1 VTDVG
6 ELHDRLREI
15 AATDSIDTSLERD
28 EIDRRARRYR
38 RQRRRVALAF
48 AALGVA
54 GLIIVV
60 SALASGGEGGQ
71 SVRVPPAQTGSN
83 EPTDTNAPGPK
94 RFDTNG
100 VLDANGNA
108 QHVRV
113 GVGDGTG
120 TVRGYTWLDEW
131 VTIPSTNILA
141 QEVRA
146 DDGRL
151 TGYLLDNI
159 GFVPMSQ
166 VENGMVKRAPEC
178 FAALQSLAH
187 GGPELDAGCQSLLV
201 ASGHPIPHAP
211 TTTTA
216 R

>member
-48 AALGVA
+48 AAVGVA

-71 SVRVPPAQTGSN
+71 SVRVPPAQSN
-83 EPTDTNAPGPK
+83 EPTDTNALGPK
-94 RFDTNG
+94 VLDTNG
-100 VLDANGNA
+100 NV

-131 VTIPSTNILA
+131 VTIPDTKILA

-166 VENGMVKRAPEC
+166 VQNGMVRRAPEC